1 MKRKEIERKIL
12 LSKAYVI
19 DDMTVYKLSDYIGI
33 VINGM
38 EYLFSD
44 ITYLSSSKYGIFM
57 TKNGRPFS
65 IPIDE
70 INSISMI
77 EG

>member
-1 MKRKEIERKIL
+1 MKRKEIEKKIL
-12 LSKAYVI
+12 LNRAYVI
-19 DDMTVYKLSDYIGI
+19 DDMTVYKLSDYVGI
-33 VINGM
+33 LINGI

-44 ITYLSSSKYGIFM
+44 VTYLSSSKYGIFM

-65 IPIDE
+65 IPIEE